1 MNFFKD
7 IDCAIFDLDGTLVKS
22 LDAWNRVDDIFMRR
36 RGMDTPKGFYD
47 KVAPM
52 NLVEAA
58 DYVKAE
64 YGIQESR
71 QEIIDEWLFLLAQ
84 QYESGVEMVEGAR
97 EFLRKLHQS
106 GTKIALATAA
116 PPQLYRPCLERFG
129 VLDYFCAFASTEEV
143 SRKKGFPD
151 VYLLAAQ
158 RAGVSPER
166 CCVFEDI
173 YIGCMG
179 AKAAGMR
186 CIGILEE
193 HSRGDWQRM
202 SEVCNCVIRD
212 YTELLNRDKY

>member
-1 MNFFKD
+1 MNFFDD

-22 LDAWNRVDDIFMRR
+22 LDAWNRVDDVFMRR
-36 RGMDTPKGFYD
+36 RGMCTPDGFYE

-64 YGIQESR
+64 YGIKESR
-71 QEIIDEWLFLLAQ
+71 QEIIDEWLYLLEQ
-84 QYESGVEMVEGAR
+84 EYESGVEMVAGAQD
-97 EFLRKLHQS
+97 FLRYLHES
-106 GTKIALATAA
+106 GVKIALATAA
-116 PPQLYRPCLERFG
+116 RPELYRPCLERFG
-129 VLDYFCAFASTEEV
+129 VLDCFCAFASTEEV

-158 RAGVSPER
+158 RAGASPEH

-173 YIGCMG
+173 YLGCIG
-179 AKAAGMR
+179 AKAAGMK

-193 HSRGDWQRM
+193 HSLKDWQRM
-202 SEVCNCVIRD
+202 SKVCEGVIRD
-212 YTELLNRDKY
+212 YTGLLSRYRH

>member
-1 MNFFKD
+1 MDFFKD
-7 IDCAIFDLDGTLVKS
+7 IDCVIFDLDGTLVKS
-22 LDAWNRVDDIFMRR
+22 LDAWNRVDDVFMRR
-36 RGMDTPKGFYD
+36 RGMDIPEGFYE

-64 YGIQESR
+64 YGIQENR
-71 QEIIDEWLFLLAQ
+71 QEIIDEWLYLLAQ
-84 QYESGVEMVEGAR
+84 EYENGVEMVSGAQD
-97 EFLRKLHQS
+97 FLRYLHQS
-106 GTKIALATAA
+106 GVKIALATAA
-116 PPQLYRPCLERFG
+116 RPELYRPCLERFG

-158 RAGVSPER
+158 RAGAVPER

-173 YIGCMG
+173 YLGCIG
-179 AKAAGMR
+179 AKAAGMK

-193 HSRGDWQRM
+193 HSQQDWQRM
-202 SEVCNCVIRD
+202 GEVCEGVIRD
-212 YTELLNRDKY
+212 YRAFIYNY

>member
-1 MNFFKD
+1 MDFFKD
-7 IDCAIFDLDGTLVKS
+7 IDCVIFDLDGTLVKS
-22 LDAWNRVDDIFMRR
+22 LDAWNRVDDVFMRR
-36 RGMDTPKGFYD
+36 RGMDIPEGFYE

-64 YGIQESR
+64 YGIRESR
-71 QEIIDEWLFLLAQ
+71 QEIIDEWLYLLAQ
-84 QYESGVEMVEGAR
+84 EYENGVEMVEGAQD
-97 EFLRKLHQS
+97 FLRYLHQS
-106 GTKIALATAA
+106 GVKIALATAA
-116 PPQLYRPCLERFG
+116 RPELYRPCLERFG

-158 RAGVSPER
+158 RAGAVPER

-173 YIGCMG
+173 YLGCIG
-179 AKAAGMR
+179 AKAAGMK

-193 HSRGDWQRM
+193 HSQQDWQRI
-202 SEVCNCVIRD
+202 SETCEGVIRD
-212 YTELLNRDKY
+212 YRAFIYNY